1 MLVNVDFCQLSSK
14 LFKLLPMI
22 YEQFE
27 DLPFRGSMARTSK
40 HERNYNYG
48 SKLSHF
54 FRWLHRFAHSSVGKS
69 FDMAYHYVCKKYPN
83 NIGYISPKDE
93 FKSEVN
99 YYDDPWKN
107 RWCRELYVDA
117 EGVIC
122 DNKPEPRDRFLKVPV
137 SEKKFYYKLK
147 PMTLANEQRLYQW
160 LAINFGRGP
169 AVSVFVTGIIPPS
182 IARYIFGTDHWRLQ
196 YTRNLDEV
204 KSLFEKVDLTE
215 YRVYER
221 GTKAFKRYYAEQ
233 IKQFSRCSK
242 KSSTQEQNTLDSAAL
257 ALKKD
262 NQSKKAKKAEIARAR
277 REEILRNIIDRDR
290 LGFGED
296 SFMGPNYNS
305 RKGKKEK
312 RLLEGKDVV

>member
-1 MLVNVDFCQLSSK
+1 
-14 LFKLLPMI
+14 
-22 YEQFE
+22 
-27 DLPFRGSMARTSK
+27 
-40 HERNYNYG
+40 
-48 SKLSHF
+48 
-54 FRWLHRFAHSSVGKS
+54 
-69 FDMAYHYVCKKYPN
+69 MAYHYVCKRYPN

-93 FKSEVN
+93 FKLEVN
-99 YYDDPWKN
+99 YYGDPWKS
-107 RWCRELYVDA
+107 RWYRELYVDA
-117 EGVIC
+117 EGVIR

-160 LAINFGRGP
+160 LAINFGRGS

-233 IKQFSRCSK
+233 TKRFGRCSK
-242 KSSTQEQNTLDSAAL
+242 KSSTQEQGTLDSAAL

>member
-1 MLVNVDFCQLSSK
+1 
-14 LFKLLPMI
+14 MI

-40 HERNYNYG
+40 HERNDNYG

-69 FDMAYHYVCKKYPN
+69 FDMAYHYVCKRYPN

-93 FKSEVN
+93 FKLEVN
-99 YYDDPWKN
+99 YYGDPWKS
-107 RWCRELYVDA
+107 RWYRELYVDA
-117 EGVIC
+117 EGVIR

-137 SEKKFYYKLK
+137 LEKKFYYKLK

-182 IARYIFGTDHWRLQ
+182 IAGYIFGTDHWRLQ

-204 KSLFEKVDLTE
+204 KSLFEKVGPDDLVFEKVRDLETGKINSLRLSNPE
-215 YRVYER
+215 NIKGKVFYVKDDLCDGG
-221 GTKAFKRYYAEQ
+221 GTFVGIAK
-233 IKQFSRCSK
+233 
-242 KSSTQEQNTLDSAAL
+242 
-257 ALKKD
+257 ALKELVPDAKLYISVCHMVNPKGIENLSANYD
-262 NQSKKAKKAEIARAR
+262 HVWFSNSYKNWENLPENVTQIDVTEWRNPKK
-277 REEILRNIIDRDR
+277 
-290 LGFGED
+290 
-296 SFMGPNYNS
+296 
-305 RKGKKEK
+305 
-312 RLLEGKDVV
+312 

>member
-1 MLVNVDFCQLSSK
+1 MVSSCPTF
-14 LFKLLPMI
+14 LGGCTDLLI
-22 YEQFE
+22 VVLEN
-27 DLPFRGSMARTSK
+27 L
-40 HERNYNYG
+40 
-48 SKLSHF
+48 LI
-54 FRWLHRFAHSSVGKS
+54 WLITMSA
-69 FDMAYHYVCKKYPN
+69 KKYPN

-93 FKSEVN
+93 FKI
-99 YYDDPWKN
+99 
-107 RWCRELYVDA
+107 RGELLWRPLEKA
-117 EGVIC
+117 GGIEGFMLMQKELFVIINLSLET
-122 DNKPEPRDRFLKVPV
+122 DFFKVPV

-182 IARYIFGTDHWRLQ
+182 IAGYIFGTDHWRLQ

-215 YRVYER
+215 YKVYER

-312 RLLEGKDVV
+312 RLLEGKDVI

>member
-1 MLVNVDFCQLSSK
+1 
-14 LFKLLPMI
+14 
-22 YEQFE
+22 
-27 DLPFRGSMARTSK
+27 
-40 HERNYNYG
+40 
-48 SKLSHF
+48 
-54 FRWLHRFAHSSVGKS
+54 
-69 FDMAYHYVCKKYPN
+69 MAYHYVCKKYPN

-117 EGVIC
+117 EGVIR

-160 LAINFGRGP
+160 LATNFGRSP

-182 IARYIFGTDHWRLQ
+182 IARYIFGTDHWGLQ

-215 YRVYER
+215 YKVYER

-312 RLLEGKDVV
+312 RLLEGKDVI

>member
-40 HERNYNYG
+40 HERNDNYG

-93 FKSEVN
+93 FKLEVN
-99 YYDDPWKN
+99 YYGDPWKS
-107 RWCRELYVDA
+107 RWYRGLYVDA
-117 EGVIC
+117 EGVIR

-169 AVSVFVTGIIPPS
+169 AVSVFVTGIIPSS

-215 YRVYER
+215 YKVYER

-312 RLLEGKDVV
+312 RLLEGKDVI